1 MRLNQKT
8 ALTLMSPKDSEAYI
22 LFNFEKQTA
31 QLVHHRSQ
39 NIAEQIQ
46 FLTHLKYPSQA
57 EERFKYLL

>member
-1 MRLNQKT
+1 
-8 ALTLMSPKDSEAYI
+8 MSPKDSEAYI

-39 NIAEQIQ
+39 NIAEQMQ